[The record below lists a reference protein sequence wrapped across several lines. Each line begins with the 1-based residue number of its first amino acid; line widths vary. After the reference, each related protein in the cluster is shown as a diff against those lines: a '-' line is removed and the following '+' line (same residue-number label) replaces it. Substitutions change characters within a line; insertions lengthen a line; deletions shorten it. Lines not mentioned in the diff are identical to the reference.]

1 MIGAIMCVQLT
12 CPMGSPVCWT
22 MSSLRAI
29 SFPLSS
35 AMRQA
40 EGEDWGD
47 DWEDDSIRE
56 LKQIFQVRM
65 TLFTTFYDCV
75 QGQSAMNDV
84 LRELHRKMDEIIG
97 RQERSLSVLTA
108 IQVNCFY
115 LL

>member
-1 MIGAIMCVQLT
+1 MKESRKFETEFEEFQQKNAQQKEEWIKAN
-12 CPMGSPVCWT
+12 PEK
-22 MSSLRAI
+22 AK
-29 SFPLSS
+29 